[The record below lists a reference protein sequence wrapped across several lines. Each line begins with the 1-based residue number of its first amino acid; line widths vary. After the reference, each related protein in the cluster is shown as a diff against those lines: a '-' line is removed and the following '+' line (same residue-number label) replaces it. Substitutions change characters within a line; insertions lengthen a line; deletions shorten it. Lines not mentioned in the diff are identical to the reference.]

1 MIGDVPINKRGVWC
15 GDFVNLENL
24 PSQSL
29 QMLVEIELAYVL
41 KKYAC
46 FEINLLGL
54 EKIVLD
60 SLLLWLQPNKLPF
73 RDLDIPLETGFSDV
87 PPTVFFKK
95 NRKNTCSY
103 WRTSQGMY
111 SFKLRIPRN
120 ISSRAWILFMT
131 SAGLLVHPLSY
142 VLFGLRNYIL

>member
-24 PSQSL
+24 PAQSL

-60 SLLLWLQPNKLPF
+60 SLLL
-73 RDLDIPLETGFSDV
+73 
-87 PPTVFFKK
+87 
-95 NRKNTCSY
+95 
-103 WRTSQGMY
+103 
-111 SFKLRIPRN
+111 
-120 ISSRAWILFMT
+120 
-131 SAGLLVHPLSY
+131 
-142 VLFGLRNYIL
+142 